1 MSGQFVGCT
10 KSRVLLTKAK
20 FTFSLSFSPFRWFR
34 FSCALIYCSSH
45 LAFRSYVLWPSFLF
59 LLRLIAPCK
68 GIQDSVRFW
77 IPRRRLRI
85 PVVVSRTWILDSKC
99 DLVRFRVLEL
109 YSGFRSPEFRIP
121 QAKLPGFRIA
131 QAKIV
136 LIPETRFTVYK
147 RWGWGRP

>member
-20 FTFSLSFSPFRWFR
+20 FTFSLSFSPFRWFQ

-121 QAKLPGFRIA
+121 QAKLPGSRIA